1 MSFKNLKIGLIFTL
15 ALGLAGVGPV
25 LAEETGR
32 AAIEGEMTFVQG
44 ADGYRTATRLG
55 GSRAFFGPVRDVKA
69 LTKMA
74 ANKTVQKNISTVMD
88 QQGLTSLTARVLEV
102 LAAGN
107 VQETTFPIGG
117 TMEWM
122 SLKTKGKP
130 DALQKVRWGGKQAF
144 EGFAFSIEDGA
155 KIYNF
160 IVPEACGNL
169 ALVNVTDKPLPECVR
184 IAVDR
189 DCNTKT
195 LAIRATGASIDNKK
209 ITKVEVSRNGA
220 KLGDLMGAQGFKWS
234 GPVAGGR
241 YGFKATDEFGRDV
254 PICDG
259 RREVSVEECPV
270 PKPVVEE
277 KPPAPASCGVVAT
290 AMIWKG
296 GWRVTIDGSGS
307 ATGASPAK
315 AMTFEIVGPTGA
327 PVPMMFDNKTENS
340 ITVGPPF
347 SAQVLVRKPLP
358 GTYTLRAKTVADNA
372 KAAGN
377 ACETTFVV
385 GRQESTRNFFM
396 GGYFGKE
403 RRQRDTDISVGFPP
417 QTIEVTEGY
426 CAPLLGLK
434 AGMGFRVSPKFEI
447 APAAG
452 FALNFDEGD
461 QSSLFVESEFNYL
474 FSNGGYA
481 GLGIGWWD
489 FNHGDTDTG
498 SILYHFGVPVWAS
511 TTGNRVYLAGELRTF
526 FEGFDEVGSN
536 YQFWAGLRF
545 KFGAQ

>member
-88 QQGLTSLTARVLEV
+88 QQGLTSLTARVLET

-107 VQETTFPIGG
+107 VQETTFPVGG

-130 DALQKVRWGGKQAF
+130 DALQKIRWGGKQAF

-195 LAIRATGASIDNKK
+195 LAIRATGASIDGKK

-290 AMIWKG
+290 AMVWKG

-327 PVPMMFDNKTENS
+327 PVPMMYDNKVENS
-340 ITVGPPF
+340 ITVGAPF
-347 SAQVLVRKPLP
+347 TAEVIVKKPVP

-372 KAAGN
+372 KASAST
-377 ACETTFVV
+377 CDTTFIV
-385 GRQESTRNFFM
+385 GKQESKTNFFI

-403 RRQRDTDISVGFPP
+403 RRQREDTSDIGDDVEFGGF
-417 QTIEVTEGY
+417 
-426 CAPLLGLK
+426 CAPLLGVK
-434 AGMGFRVSPKFEI
+434 GGMAFRVAPNFEV
-447 APAAG
+447 APAVGLAI
-452 FALNFDEGD
+452 NFDEGD

-474 FSNGGYA
+474 FGNGGYVGA
-481 GLGIGWWD
+481 GLGWWD
-489 FNHGDTDTG
+489 FNHGDSDTG
-498 SILYHFGVPVWAS
+498 SLLLHFGVPVWAS
-511 TTGNRVYLAGELRTF
+511 TTGNRAYFAVETRAFLD
-526 FEGFDEVGSN
+526 GFSDIDSN
-536 YQFWAGLRF
+536 YMFWGGLRF
-545 KFGAQ
+545 TFGAK